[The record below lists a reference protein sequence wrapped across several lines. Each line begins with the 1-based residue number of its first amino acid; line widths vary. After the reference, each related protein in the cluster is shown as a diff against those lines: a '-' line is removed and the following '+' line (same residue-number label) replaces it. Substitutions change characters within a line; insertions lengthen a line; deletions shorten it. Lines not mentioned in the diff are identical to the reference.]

1 MSSRRGTKSTG
12 LHVAALCRL
21 TWQLTLLNQRD
32 TNGGRRN
39 VVTEMEDG
47 GGEEADQMRWNDG

>member
-12 LHVAALCRL
+12 LHVAVLCRV
-21 TWQLTLLNQRD
+21 TWQLTLNQRG

-47 GGEEADQMRWNDG
+47 GGEEADQMR